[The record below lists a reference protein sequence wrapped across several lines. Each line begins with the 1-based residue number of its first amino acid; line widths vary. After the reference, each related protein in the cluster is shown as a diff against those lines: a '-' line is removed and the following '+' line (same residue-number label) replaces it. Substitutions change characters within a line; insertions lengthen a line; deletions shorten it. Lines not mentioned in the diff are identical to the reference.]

1 MENRLTV
8 RAVGKGLAKTQRCN
22 PSKARICICSRY
34 IHDMCSSTTA
44 ADIMLI
50 YRNNLNRGD
59 IYGCPAVK

>member
-1 MENRLTV
+1 MKNSLTV
-8 RAVGKGLAKTQRCN
+8 RAGGKELVKIQLCA